1 MRIDASLDALL
12 ADALASDYADT
23 QKTQFRNRSGRDSFR
38 VLIVAASA
46 TLVTLVLG
54 MAIAQ
59 TRVQA
64 TENSLTRNAL
74 VDRVQAADRRV
85 QALEA
90 SVLTAQND
98 LIAAERSI
106 LAGTSLGEQAQ
117 QRLERL
123 RSATGQ
129 SEVERLRSATGQ
141 SEVTGSGVTVTIDDA
156 PITTD
161 TALVNEP
168 GKIQDRDLQIVVNGL
183 WQAGATDIAI
193 NGRRLTPTSAIRSAG
208 EAILV
213 NYRPLIPPY
222 VVSAIGND
230 ANQIIGR
237 FREGT
242 AGLLLEELEATYGV
256 FWELETVGEV
266 TLPAA
271 ASDIRQDT
279 P

>member
-12 ADALASDYADT
+12 ADALASDYAGT
-23 QKTQFRNRSGRDSFR
+23 QKTKFRNQSGRDSFR

-74 VDRVQAADRRV
+74 VERVQAADRRV

-129 SEVERLRSATGQ
+129 SEVTGY
-141 SEVTGSGVTVTIDDA
+141 GVTVTLDDA
-156 PITTD
+156 PVTTE

-168 GKIQDRDLQIVVNGL
+168 GKIVDRDLQIVVNGL

-222 VVSAIGND
+222 VVSAIGSD

-256 FWELETVGEV
+256 FWELQTVGEL

>member
-12 ADALASDYADT
+12 ADALASDYEGT
-23 QKTQFRNRSGRDSFR
+23 EKLHFKSRSSRDSIR
-38 VLIVAASA
+38 VLVVAASA

-59 TRVQA
+59 TRIQA

-85 QALEA
+85 QSLEA
-90 SVLTAQND
+90 SVLTAQNN
-98 LIAAERSI
+98 LIAAESSI

-129 SEVERLRSATGQ
+129 SEV
-141 SEVTGSGVTVTIDDA
+141 TGSGVSVTIDDA
-156 PITTD
+156 PVTVD
-161 TALVNEP
+161 TALENEP
-168 GKIQDRDLQIVVNGL
+168 GKVVDRDLQMVVNGL
-183 WQAGATDIAI
+183 WQSGATEIAI
-193 NGRRLTPTSAIRSAG
+193 NGRRLTATSAIRSAG

-222 VVSAIGND
+222 VVTAIGDD
-230 ANQIIGR
+230 ANQMIGR
-237 FREGT
+237 FREST
-242 AGLLLEELEATYGV
+242 AALLLEELEATYGV
-256 FWELETVGEV
+256 FWELQTVGEV
-266 TLPAA
+266 TLPAT
-271 ASDIRQDT
+271 ASATKEDT

>member
-1 MRIDASLDALL
+1 MQVDASLDALL
-12 ADALASDYADT
+12 ADALTSDYAGT
-23 QKTQFRNRSGRDSFR
+23 EKMQFKGRSGRHTFR
-38 VLIVAASA
+38 IFIVAGAA

-59 TRVQA
+59 TRLQA
-64 TENSLTRNAL
+64 AENSLTRNAL

-85 QALEA
+85 QTLEA
-90 SVLTAQND
+90 TVLTAQNN
-98 LIAAERSI
+98 LMAAENSI

-129 SEVERLRSATGQ
+129 T
-141 SEVTGSGVTVTIDDA
+141 EVTGSGVTVTIDDA
-156 PITTD
+156 PLNAD
-161 TALVNEP
+161 DPLANKP
-168 GKIQDRDLQIVVNGL
+168 GKVVDRDLQMIVNGL
-183 WQAGATDIAI
+183 WQAGATNIAI

-222 VVSAIGND
+222 VVTAIGHD
-230 ANQIIGR
+230 SNQLAGL
-237 FREGT
+237 FRESS
-242 AGLLLEELEATYGV
+242 AGLLLEELEASYGV
-256 FWELETVGEV
+256 FWELQTVGRV

-271 ASDIRQDT
+271 ASDMKDSEDA

>member
-1 MRIDASLDALL
+1 
-12 ADALASDYADT
+12 
-23 QKTQFRNRSGRDSFR
+23 
-38 VLIVAASA
+38 
-46 TLVTLVLG
+46 
-54 MAIAQ
+54 
-59 TRVQA
+59 
-64 TENSLTRNAL
+64 
-74 VDRVQAADRRV
+74 
-85 QALEA
+85 
-90 SVLTAQND
+90 
-98 LIAAERSI
+98 
-106 LAGTSLGEQAQ
+106 
-117 QRLERL
+117 
-123 RSATGQ
+123 
-129 SEVERLRSATGQ
+129 
-141 SEVTGSGVTVTIDDA
+141 
-156 PITTD
+156 
-161 TALVNEP
+161 LVNEP
-168 GKIQDRDLQIVVNGL
+168 GKIVDRDLQIVVNGL

-222 VVSAIGND
+222 VVSAIGPD

-256 FWELETVGEV
+256 FWELQTVGEV

>member
-12 ADALASDYADT
+12 ADALASDYEGT
-23 QKTQFRNRSGRDSFR
+23 EKLQFKGRSSRDSIR
-38 VLIVAASA
+38 VLVVAASA

-59 TRVQA
+59 TRIQA
-64 TENSLTRNAL
+64 AENSLTRSAL

-85 QALEA
+85 QALEV
-90 SVLTAQND
+90 SVLTAQNN
-98 LIAAERSI
+98 LIAAESSI

-123 RSATGQ
+123 R
-129 SEVERLRSATGQ
+129 RATGQ
-141 SEVTGSGVTVTIDDA
+141 SEVTGNGVTVTINDA
-156 PITTD
+156 PVTVD
-161 TALVNEP
+161 TALENEP
-168 GKIQDRDLQIVVNGL
+168 GRVVDRDLQMIVNGL
-183 WQAGATDIAI
+183 WQAGATEIAI
-193 NGRRLTPTSAIRSAG
+193 NGRRLTSTSAIRSAG

-222 VVSAIGND
+222 VVTAIGDD

-237 FREGT
+237 FREST
-242 AGLLLEELEATYGV
+242 AGLLLEELEASYGV
-256 FWELETVGEV
+256 FWELQTVGKV

-271 ASDIRQDT
+271 ASATKEGT